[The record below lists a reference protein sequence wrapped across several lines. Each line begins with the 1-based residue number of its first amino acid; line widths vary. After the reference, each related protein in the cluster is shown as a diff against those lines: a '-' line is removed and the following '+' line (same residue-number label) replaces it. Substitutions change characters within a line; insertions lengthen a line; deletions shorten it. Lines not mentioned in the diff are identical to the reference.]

1 MAWVFLLAGLAL
13 LTLGGDLLVR
23 GSVTLAVRLK
33 VSALVI
39 GMTVVSF
46 ATSCPELLVSLNAAF
61 KGHTDITFGNV
72 IGSNIANIGL
82 VLGLTAAIFGLSAS
96 VNSRRF
102 DWPAMFLSS
111 ILFMLFVYFD
121 GYLGFVEGLVFF
133 VLLVAFNIFLISASR
148 RDESRRIHDL
158 PEEDKEDIPD
168 PPGRMALYL
177 VVGAVALFYGSDWL
191 IQGAVDIAR
200 AWDVSERVISVS
212 MVSVGTSIPEL
223 AASLIA
229 TFKKEQSLSI
239 GNLIGSNIFNIL
251 AVLGITA
258 MIHPI
263 HITDHRLLEVDIWWM
278 LGIAFLLAPFLYV
291 GKKRTIGNWQGF
303 ILLAT
308 YGIYVYL
315 LFTP

>member
-23 GSVTLAVRLK
+23 GAVTLAVRLK
-33 VSALVI
+33 VSTLVI

-61 KGHTDITFGNV
+61 QGHTDITFGNV

-82 VLGLTAAIFGLSAS
+82 VLGLTAAIFGLSVS
-96 VNSRRF
+96 KNSLRF
-102 DWPAMFLSS
+102 DWPAMIAAS
-111 ILFMLFVYFD
+111 ILFILFIYFD
-121 GYLGFVEGLVFF
+121 GYLGFLEGLVFLI
-133 VLLVAFNIFLISASR
+133 LLIAFNIFLISASR
-148 RDESRRIHDL
+148 RDEHRRIHDL

-168 PPGRMALYL
+168 SPVRMGLYL
-177 VVGAVALFYGSDWL
+177 VVGGVALYYGSDWL
-191 IQGAVDIAR
+191 ITGAVDIAR
-200 AWDVSERVISVS
+200 AWEVSERVISVS

-229 TFKKEQSLSI
+229 AFKKEQSLSI
-239 GNLIGSNIFNIL
+239 GNLIGSNIFNIM

-258 MIHPI
+258 MIHPVTV
-263 HITDHRLLEVDIWWM
+263 TDQSLLQVDIWWM
-278 LGIAFLLAPFLYV
+278 LAMAAFLAPIIYFTKQRAIKQWHGALFLLGYV
-291 GKKRTIGNWQGF
+291 F
-303 ILLAT
+303 
-308 YGIYVYL
+308 YVYS